1 MWILDHQITRGSL
14 GAQLSVMRTGSHTS
28 VSLFSPISGAL
39 VTPWSASRN
48 RNPLSGVSS
57 FIHNPEKCRQG
68 QIKVVYSI
76 FTMICHDLPWFT
88 MIYPYIPWIC
98 SLKVAVLGIL
108 ASRSFRYLAPQRPRR
123 GNPHNWANRRSSRP
137 PGSVPWCSVPLPW
150 TTGQRW
156 GLPSGYVKI
165 AIENGYL

>member
-76 FTMICHDLPWFT
+76 FTIICHDLPL
-88 MIYPYIPWIC
+88 YPMDLLLKSSGAWHLGIAKLPILSAPMPETGESTQLGQQGIIETAREC
-98 SLKVAVLGIL
+98 SLV
-108 ASRSFRYLAPQRPRR
+108 QRP
-123 GNPHNWANRRSSRP
+123 PALDNWTKMGITLWLCQNS
-137 PGSVPWCSVPLPW
+137 
-150 TTGQRW
+150 
-156 GLPSGYVKI
+156 Y
-165 AIENGYL
+165 